1 MNPDRGE
8 GSEDDSSNPRSADL
22 CCDFSQYVLV
32 DIHAC
37 KDEDSEGYDDSSLS
51 SSSCSSTAAGDQ
63 VDQDEAS
70 HCTYEDSEC
79 SDADHLF
86 ADVED
91 EATVVTY
98 QSAAAT
104 VAKLERK
111 EKELK
116 GETIHSR
123 AGVRTS
129 HKPSSQTRRLSS
141 P

>member
-1 MNPDRGE
+1 MTAAIRGRRTCAAI
-8 GSEDDSSNPRSADL
+8 SRST
-22 CCDFSQYVLV
+22 SWY
-32 DIHAC
+32 IHAC